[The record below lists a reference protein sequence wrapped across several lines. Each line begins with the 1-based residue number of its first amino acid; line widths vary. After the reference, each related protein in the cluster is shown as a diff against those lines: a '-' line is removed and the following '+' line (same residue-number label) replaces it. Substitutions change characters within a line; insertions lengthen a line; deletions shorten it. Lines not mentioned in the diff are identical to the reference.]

1 MFQISYRQFTIYI
14 FHEKQYVSNKGNI
27 VTKKVFVSTNS
38 NSNAMYLMI
47 QERFL
52 KAYILKNHDL
62 VIILLNAVYMRILQ
76 KK

>member
-1 MFQISYRQFTIYI
+1 MSVIRVILLQ
-14 FHEKQYVSNKGNI
+14 
-27 VTKKVFVSTNS
+27 KKVFVSTNS